1 MESGAKPRKV
11 PEVREGEIAQSR
23 LFLRSFGRG
32 VACGV
37 SFTPA
42 TCCCLGCWE
51 GGTQTQRVRSGSPPA
66 LVKAGASM
74 SLSPAN
80 VLVELLNTG
89 LRLDWNLR

>member
-1 MESGAKPRKV
+1 MELGAKPGKV

-37 SFTPA
+37 SFTPS

-51 GGTQTQRVRSGSPPA
+51 GGTQTRRVRSVGSPPA
-66 LVKAGASM
+66 LVKPGASM

-80 VLVELLNTG
+80 VVVELLNTG
-89 LRLDWNLR
+89 L